1 MSEYN
6 ENENVEDVD
15 DGEDVEG
22 VDGGESDEN
31 DVRRLAAERLA
42 YLAVLQFQHRR
53 RGGRGEPWRDPR
65 HGQGRV
71 LALLKLKPEM
81 AQRELTYLMG
91 MSRQSI
97 AELLGKLEKQGFVE
111 REPSPENRR
120 SVIVRLTEKGQAA
133 SQGDAPGAPGISGV
147 LECLSDDEVAAL
159 ADYLGR
165 IIERLEEESGAEMGP
180 RREMIERFWR
190 ERSEDPRWRGG
201 PGFGPGFGG
210 FAPGFGPG
218 PGFGPD
224 FGPGPDE
231 PGREG
236 PHGPHGHGP
245 HGPGHHGPG
254 PHGPGHHGPHGPGGP
269 HGGPVPPV
277 PPTPPGPPAGQE

>member
-1 MSEYN
+1 MSEN
-6 ENENVEDVD
+6 IENENFESEIAGDQ
-15 DGEDVEG
+15 G
-22 VDGGESDEN
+22 VDGVESPEDSTTGAS

-97 AELLGKLEKQGFVE
+97 AELLAKLEKQGFVE

-120 SVIVRLTEKGQAA
+120 AVIVRLTDKGRAA
-133 SQGDAPGAPGISGV
+133 SQGDGPEAPGIAGV
-147 LECLSDDEVAAL
+147 LEVLSDDEVADL

-165 IIERLEEESGAEMGP
+165 IIERLEEESGEDREH

-190 ERSEDPRWRGG
+190 ERGEEPRWRGG
-201 PGFGPGFGG
+201 PGFGPGFG
-210 FAPGFGPG
+210 P
-218 PGFGPD
+218 
-224 FGPGPDE
+224 
-231 PGREG
+231 
-236 PHGPHGHGP
+236 
-245 HGPGHHGPG
+245 
-254 PHGPGHHGPHGPGGP
+254 
-269 HGGPVPPV
+269 
-277 PPTPPGPPAGQE
+277 